1 MHYQLFSSLDW
12 GTFIALYSLP
22 SSGPDLM
29 NPSLWTFE
37 LIITVWGQWAQL
49 NLYCAAPSWFSM
61 HGAFPLA
68 LRGKSTQWEP
78 IRWDNNTNPA
88 QSLAHWNQ
96 MNKNQLPNSMR
107 FPSCYTN
114 QNKDRSSMGFPH
126 ATPTAIKSKQN
137 NMKAWCKMD
146 DRWMQDGCET
156 KMVDRWDECEVTWS
170 DMNMK
175 WIWNKLMTMKHD
187 YNQHTDPNQLNQ
199 QPTGS
204 RDQVSS

>member
-1 MHYQLFSSLDW
+1 MSKNVYFCVDICKVGGPYKLTDNQCELHRTGLPTRDELRTKWLYALSAVSSLDW

-114 QNKDRSSMGFPH
+114 QNKDQSSMGFPH
-126 ATPTAIKSKQN
+126 ATPTTIKNKI
-137 NMKAWCKMD
+137 KHEGK
-146 DRWMQDGCET
+146 MQDGCET
-156 KMVDRWDECEVTWS
+156 KMVGRWDECEVT
-170 DMNMK
+170 
-175 WIWNKLMTMKHD
+175 
-187 YNQHTDPNQLNQ
+187 
-199 QPTGS
+199 
-204 RDQVSS
+204 